1 MNNLH
6 GCSFI
11 VLTGGPGAGK
21 SAVMQAAQQIFTN
34 RVAILPESASIVYS
48 GGFPRFP
55 NPTSIRAA
63 QRAIVRVQEE
73 LERYVLEEGST
84 LLALCDR
91 GIADGAAYWP
101 AGENFYE
108 QIGIS
113 REAVFARYNTVIHL
127 RTPSAALGYNHANP
141 MRIETPEEA
150 ARIDAK
156 IERVWEG
163 HPNRFIVPAT
173 ESFTDKLEHV
183 TELIKAAL
191 PDILPR
197 EHFFERPFAQ
207 PSIQNNIQLN

>member
-1 MNNLH
+1 MSNFH

-73 LERYVLEEGST
+73 LERYAIEEGST
-84 LLALCDR
+84 FVALCDR

-108 QIGIS
+108 QIGLS
-113 REAVFARYNTVIHL
+113 QEAVFARYNTVIHL
-127 RTPSAALGYNHANP
+127 RTPTAAFGYNHNNP
-141 MRIETPEEA
+141 MRIETPEQA
-150 ARIDAK
+150 AEIDAK

-163 HPNRFIVPAT
+163 HPNRIIVPAT
-173 ESFTDKLEHV
+173 ESFTEKLEHV

-191 PDILPR
+191 PNVLPR
-197 EHFFERPFAQ
+197 EHFFESAHR
-207 PSIQNNIQLN
+207 SLYGMHLN